1 MKIFKKIL
9 FVFFILLPISNIFIQ
24 NAYANFIA
32 SGDTLSTS
40 NYEIRTFNVSSEEGL
55 PRDVAFSNDGKKMF
69 VVGEA
74 GRDVNEY
81 TLSTA
86 FNVSTAV
93 FIDSFSVATEDTNPM
108 SLKFNNDGSKM
119 FIGGRQNDKVYEYSL
134 SINFDV
140 SSATHTGN
148 SIDVSAKILQ
158 NLF

>member
-1 MKIFKKIL
+1 MKILKKIL
-9 FVFFILLPISNIFIQ
+9 FVFFILLPISNIFVQ
-24 NAYANFIA
+24 NAYAGLE

-40 NYEIRTFNVSSEEGL
+40 NYEIRTFDVSSEEGL

-119 FIGGRQNDKVYEYSL
+119 FIAEDKMIKYMNIRFL
-134 SINFDV
+134 
-140 SSATHTGN
+140 
-148 SIDVSAKILQ
+148 
-158 NLF
+158 

>member
-1 MKIFKKIL
+1 MSIHKKIL
-9 FVFFILLPISNIFIQ
+9 IIFFLLFPISNIFVQ
-24 NAYANFIA
+24 NAYAVFLE

-40 NYEIRTFNVSSEEGL
+40 NYEIRTFDVSGEDGA

-74 GRDVNEY
+74 GQDVNEY

-93 FIDSFSVATEDTNPM
+93 FIDSFSVATEDTQPM

-119 FIGGRQNDKVYEYSL
+119 FVGGRQNDKVYEYSL

-148 SIDVSAKILQ
+148 SIDVSSIK
-158 NLF
+158 